1 MIKKIVISILMFNL
15 LFLIAGCSSNETVAY
30 FGEKEI
36 SKKEFS
42 FATDVCKSETI
53 LYFTS
58 KYNVSSYSSDDFWET
73 EFGENKETP
82 IKVLKDKALKYLS
95 DSHAVFSLCEQ
106 EGIIE
111 DGSFENIEKMYLKE
125 NEKRENNESN
135 EIIYGVTSFD
145 FASYYDWLLSNCK
158 LELEKVEQGKIST
171 EDIRVYYDKN
181 KDKIA
186 VKPLVYACE
195 QYKIDYNEVIFNKIN
210 LLIENKTE
218 FEKIGVEIG
227 AEAEKVSYNMGN
239 EKALSV
245 ETPNLLTELKK
256 SNVDEIRVSVDANI
270 IYILNIKE
278 ISDLEYEEIDSVS
291 SKIKALIAKDR
302 LENRIEKTKK
312 NNKIKKTDWLNQ
324 CRWQDLKEIE

>member
-1 MIKKIVISILMFNL
+1 MIKKIIISILTFNL

-30 FGEKEI
+30 FGKNEI

-42 FATDVCKSETI
+42 FAADVCKSETI

-58 KYNVSSYSSDDFWET
+58 KYDVSSFSSDDFWET
-73 EFGENKETP
+73 EFGEDKETP
-82 IKVLKDKALKYLS
+82 IDVLKDKALKYLS

-106 EGIIE
+106 EGIVE
-111 DGSFENIEKMYLKE
+111 DASFENIEKMYQKE
-125 NEKRENNESN
+125 NEKRENNESY

-145 FASYYDWLLSNCK
+145 FASYYDWFLSNCK
-158 LELEKVEQGKIST
+158 LELEKVMQEKIST
-171 EDIRVYYDKN
+171 EDIKAYYGKN

-186 VKPLVYACE
+186 AKPLVYTCE
-195 QYKIDYNEVIFNKIN
+195 QYKIDYDEKILDKIN
-210 LLIENKTE
+210 LLIENKTK
-218 FEKIGVEIG
+218 FEKIGAEIG
-227 AEAEKVSYNMGN
+227 GEKTEVSYNMGN

-256 SNVDEIRVSVDANI
+256 CSAGEIILSVDANI
-270 IYILNIKE
+270 IYIINVKE
-278 ISDLEYEEIDSVS
+278 ISDLEYEEIESVS

-302 LENRIEKTKK
+302 LDKKIEKTKN

>member
-30 FGEKEI
+30 LGEKEI

-186 VKPLVYACE
+186 AKPLVYACE

-227 AEAEKVSYNMGN
+227 AEAENVSYNMGN